1 MKAQLLPVGFLF
13 PLLCNGFLDSASHH
27 GLQRTRQRSP
37 HACAMCASGTAATAE
52 APPTARP
59 AKRRG
64 GLTAAERRERN
75 LAVFAAL
82 KAQELCPARVFASTE
97 LRQRLRLTGREKRQR
112 VFIPREQRSDP
123 AAVLEAIR
131 EALPLGELPVVLLA
145 HSAAARTETADA
157 LHQQQEGVDAEA
169 DAEQQ
174 QQRVP
179 VSSAEELE
187 ASFAVSSN

>member
-1 MKAQLLPVGFLF
+1 
-13 PLLCNGFLDSASHH
+13 
-27 GLQRTRQRSP
+27 
-37 HACAMCASGTAATAE
+37 MCARQLRPA
-52 APPTARP
+52 ARP

-112 VFIPREQRSDP
+112 VFIPREQRNDP
-123 AAVLEAIR
+123 AALLAAIR

-157 LHQQQEGVDAEA
+157 LHQQQESIDSYVDAE
-169 DAEQQ
+169 Q

-187 ASFAVSSN
+187 ASFAVSTQWTQPTTTNSCARRV

>member
-1 MKAQLLPVGFLF
+1 
-13 PLLCNGFLDSASHH
+13 
-27 GLQRTRQRSP
+27 
-37 HACAMCASGTAATAE
+37 MCATGAAATAE
-52 APPTARP
+52 APATVRP

-123 AAVLEAIR
+123 AAVLAAIR
-131 EALPLGELPVVLLA
+131 EALPLGELPVILLA
-145 HSAAARTETADA
+145 HSATAGTETADA
-157 LHQQQEGVDAEA
+157 LHQQQDGTDAATDVE
-169 DAEQQ
+169 EQQ

-187 ASFAVSSN
+187 ASFAVTSAVMNRIILQMKYLLARSSLHFDHNNNAKAPLY